1 MAVAPP
7 TLRQLEHIAYI
18 YHLELSDEDLRAY
31 QALMAGPL
39 GSYARLDQLPE
50 PSPRQVYARSGGY
63 RPDPAENPLNAWYWR
78 CSIRG
83 ADGGLLAGKRIA
95 IKDVIGV
102 AGIPM
107 MDGSSVLEGYI
118 PDADAT
124 VVTRILDEGG
134 EIAGKAVCEHLCF
147 SGGSHTSDTGPV
159 QNPRRHGYMAG
170 GSSSGS
176 AALVAAGEVD
186 MALGGDNGGSLRIPA
201 AWCGVVGHKPTWGL
215 VPCTGGFQLEMTLDH
230 FGPIAHSAED
240 AALLL
245 DVIAGT
251 DGFDPRQPPDAPA
264 PNCVAQLTDRCD
276 GVRVGV
282 VEEGF
287 GWPGASES
295 DVDELVRQAAESLA
309 SLGATVDVVSVPL
322 HRDGIHI
329 WNAIAIE
336 GATALMARGNGVG
349 TNWKGHYSTGLLDF
363 FGRSKVARADDFAP
377 TVKFA
382 ILLGEYMQDSYQGRY
397 YAKAQNLA
405 HRLRDAYDVAL
416 AQFDVLVMPTVPMKA
431 TPIPPADASIKVIV
445 GRALDMVINTCPFD
459 VTGHPAMSVPVGDSD
474 GLPVG
479 MMLVGRHWEDAT
491 ILRVAHAFE
500 KSR

>member
-1 MAVAPP
+1 MAVALP
-7 TLRQLEHIAYI
+7 TLRQLEHIAHT

-31 QALMAGPL
+31 QALMADPL

-186 MALGGDNGGSLRIPA
+186 MALGGDNGGSVRIPA
-201 AWCGVVGHKPTWGL
+201 AWCGVVGHKPTHGL
-215 VPCTGGFQLEMTLDH
+215 VPYTGAFQIEMTLDH
-230 FGPIAHSAED
+230 VGPIAHSAAD

-251 DGFDPRQPPDAPA
+251 DGFDPRQPPDAPT

-377 TVKFA
+377 TIKFA

-459 VTGHPAMSVPVGDSD
+459 VTGHPAMSVPVGDSE

-479 MMLVGRHWEDAT
+479 LMLVGRHWEDAM